1 MRVVDR
7 LRRATTVDAIVV
19 ATTVQPADDLVVRTA
34 EAAGIHCFRG
44 SETDVLNRV
53 VQAHRMMATDIVVEV
68 TGDCPLIDPKV
79 IDLGVSTFLAH
90 DVDVVANVVKP
101 SFPIGIDVQVF
112 PLAALAEVEASVD
125 DPAVR
130 EHVSLFFYEHPERY
144 RILHLAAP
152 AGYHAPQLR
161 LVLDYPED
169 QKLIRE
175 IYRRLE
181 PKYGDAFG
189 TPEILDLV
197 AADPNLANINRH
209 SIEKAVR

>member
-1 MRVVDR
+1 EARMASSRLPGKVLADIAGRPALMRIVDR

-19 ATTVQPADDLVVRTA
+19 ATTLHPADDAVARAA
-34 EAAGIHCFRG
+34 EALGIQCFRG

-68 TGDCPLIDPKV
+68 TGDCALIDPKV

-112 PLAALAEVEASVD
+112 PLAALAEVEASVH

-130 EHVSLFFYEHPERY
+130 EHVSLF
-144 RILHLAAP
+144 
-152 AGYHAPQLR
+152 
-161 LVLDYPED
+161 
-169 QKLIRE
+169 
-175 IYRRLE
+175 
-181 PKYGDAFG
+181 
-189 TPEILDLV
+189 
-197 AADPNLANINRH
+197 
-209 SIEKAVR
+209 